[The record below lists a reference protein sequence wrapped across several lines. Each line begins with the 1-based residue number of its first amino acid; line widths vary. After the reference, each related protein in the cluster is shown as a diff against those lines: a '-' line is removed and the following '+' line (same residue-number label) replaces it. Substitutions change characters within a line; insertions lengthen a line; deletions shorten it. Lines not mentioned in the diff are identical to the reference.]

1 MKKSFTK
8 LVLVSF
14 FVIAFSCNETEVKP
28 NQVFENYLPETKE
41 YKDELVKQLDTIDKS
56 KLTYYFDSYEE
67 IDGKD
72 YLHVTIEGKN
82 LKANTLL
89 LVKNWDIALQPIK
102 EFKGKGY
109 GGAELVNL
117 KFDVL
122 QTPENTEF
130 VYAGAEELLD

>member
-41 YKDELVKQLDTIDKS
+41 YKDELVKQLNTIDKS

-89 LVKNWDIALQPIK
+89 LIKKWDIALQPIK

-117 KFDVL
+117 KFDIQ

>member
-1 MKKSFTK
+1 MKKSFKK

-14 FVIAFSCNETEVKP
+14 FVIAFSCNETEIKP

-41 YKDELVKQLDTIDKS
+41 YKDELAKQLDTIDKS
-56 KLTYYFDSYEE
+56 KLTYYFDSYEK

-117 KFDVL
+117 KFDIQ

-130 VYAGAEELLD
+130 IYAGAEELLD